1 MDLATAQANYAAAQ
15 AAYLKALKAKSAGNL
30 DYRVEHHD
38 IKDLRA
44 EVDYWA
50 RMVRDLGTNTSKPY
64 AVARWTR

>member
-1 MDLATAQANYAAAQ
+1 MDLTTAQSNLAAAQ

-38 IKDLRA
+38 LKDLRA
-44 EVDYWA
+44 EMDYWS
-50 RMVRDLGTNTSKPY
+50 RLVTDLSSSTTKPY